1 MKGSKEILCLRELEA
16 GDKVRNMPLFERGV
30 QILLKFLFFH
40 TLVIIMIAN
49 ISEALS
55 SKYFVLQ
62 VYCNFIEA
70 S

>member
-30 QILLKFLFFH
+30 QILLNFFFH
-40 TLVIIMIAN
+40 TLVIMIAN